1 MQRRTLNLALTL
13 ANPNP
18 NPNPSPNPSPSPSP
32 SPNPSPNPNP
42 NLTSAHPNPNPIEA
56 LCNARK
62 KAKKERDWKTA
73 DELRDQLLYEMGVT
87 VDDKANT
94 WQCSDGRRG

>member
-1 MQRRTLNLALTL
+1 MDPGQEAEP
-13 ANPNP
+13 A
-18 NPNPSPNPSPSPSP
+18 SVEE
-32 SPNPSPNPNP
+32 
-42 NLTSAHPNPNPIEA
+42 IEA

-62 KAKKERDWKTA
+62 KAKKERDWTAA

>member
-1 MQRRTLNLALTL
+1 MELDPGQEAEP
-13 ANPNP
+13 A
-18 NPNPSPNPSPSPSP
+18 SVEE
-32 SPNPSPNPNP
+32 
-42 NLTSAHPNPNPIEA
+42 IEA

>member
-1 MQRRTLNLALTL
+1 MDPGQEAEP
-13 ANPNP
+13 A
-18 NPNPSPNPSPSPSP
+18 SVEE
-32 SPNPSPNPNP
+32 
-42 NLTSAHPNPNPIEA
+42 IEA